1 MADSR
6 FRFLTIITV
15 LLCSTVFL
23 SSCSSPNHIKQQ
35 IGEHAVIKRFAD
47 GELAGRFHNLY
58 RPQRGWPTYPASCEH
73 DCYPAH
79 VYVSCQQP
87 GQNCQYTG
95 PQQSP
100 ELGTGFNLQW
110 LGHASFLVNTPD
122 GQQLLFDPV
131 FGQFDWPVNWAQHL
145 VGIIKRPYT
154 PKLSAEQ
161 LAATD
166 AVLYSHLHYD
176 HFSHASIAQ
185 IGTEATYY
193 LPLGMADYMP
203 KGGYQIIEKA
213 WYSQSERG
221 ELSIHLVPAHH
232 FNNRKLFDDDNKAL
246 WGGWLLQQ
254 NGKTLFFAGDTGY
267 SAHFKDIQQRY
278 GDIDI
283 CLLPIASYHS
293 DKQPDWYRYVHTTP
307 EDALVAA
314 AELGCKVMIPWGY
327 GNASWQMGDISSH
340 SPLLRLLHMQQ
351 HLNSQV
357 PLLILNEGDSVT
369 L

>member
-1 MADSR
+1 MK
-6 FRFLTIITV
+6 LTLASVTV
-15 LLCSTVFL
+15 LLGSAVLLSACST
-23 SSCSSPNHIKQQ
+23 PNTVQQ
-35 IGEHAVIKRFAD
+35 LISEQAVIEQVSSGSNQGMYR
-47 GELAGRFHNLY
+47 NLY
-58 RPQRGWPTYPASCEH
+58 RIQLGERQYPATCEA

-79 VYVSCQQP
+79 ALVSCQQP
-87 GQNCQYTG
+87 GQNCQYSG
-95 PQQSP
+95 PQQAP
-100 ELGTGFNLQW
+100 ALNTGFTLQW
-110 LGHASFLVNTPD
+110 LGHASFLINSPD

-131 FGQFDWPVNWAQHL
+131 LGQFDWPINWAQHL

-154 PKLSAEQ
+154 PELTAEQ

-176 HFSHASIAQ
+176 HFSHATIAK
-185 IGTEATYY
+185 IGSNATYY

-203 KGGYQIIEKA
+203 KGGYQVIEKA
-213 WYSQSERG
+213 WYSHSQLG
-221 ELSIHLVPAHH
+221 ELNIHLVPAHH
-232 FNNRKLFDDDNKAL
+232 YNSRKLFNDDNRAM
-246 WGGWLLQQ
+246 WGGWLLEH
-254 NGKTLFFAGDTGY
+254 NGNTLFFAGDTGY
-267 SAHFKDIQQRY
+267 SEHFRDIQQRY

-283 CLLPIASYHS
+283 CLIPIASYHS
-293 DKQPDWYRYVHTTP
+293 DTEQNWYRYVHTTP

-327 GNASWQMGDISSH
+327 GNASWQLGDHSSH

-351 HLNSQV
+351 QLDSQV

>member
-1 MADSR
+1 MHCSR
-6 FRFLTIITV
+6 SLALIAAFSLAA
-15 LLCSTVFL
+15 CSI
-23 SSCSSPNHIKQQ
+23 PNSVQQQ
-35 IGEHAVIKRFAD
+35 ISGQEVIEQVTEGENQGMYR
-47 GELAGRFHNLY
+47 NLY
-58 RPQRGWPTYPASCEH
+58 RLKLGQRQYPASCEA

-79 VYVSCQQP
+79 PAVACKAQAQD
-87 GQNCQYTG
+87 CQYTG
-95 PQQSP
+95 TQRAP
-100 ELGTGFNLQW
+100 ELKTGYSLQW

-145 VGIIKRPYT
+145 AGIIKRPYM
-154 PKLSAEQ
+154 PKLTTEQ

-176 HFSHASIAQ
+176 HFSHTSIAQ
-185 IGTEATYY
+185 IGTGATYY
-193 LPLGMADYMP
+193 LPLGMAAYMP
-203 KGGYQIIEKA
+203 KGGYNIIEQA
-213 WYSQSERG
+213 WYSHSQQG
-221 ELSIHLVPAHH
+221 ELNIHLMPAHH
-232 FNNRKLFDDDNKAL
+232 FNSRKLFNDNNRAL
-246 WGGWLLQQ
+246 WGGWLLEYA
-254 NGKTLFFAGDTGY
+254 GKTLFFAGDTGY
-267 SAHFKDIQQRY
+267 SEHFGDIQQRY

-283 CLLPIASYHS
+283 CLLPIASYHHEK
-293 DKQPDWYRYVHTTP
+293 DGDWYRYVHTTP

-314 AELGCKVMIPWGY
+314 QELGCKVMIPWGY

-351 HLNSQV
+351 QLKSQV